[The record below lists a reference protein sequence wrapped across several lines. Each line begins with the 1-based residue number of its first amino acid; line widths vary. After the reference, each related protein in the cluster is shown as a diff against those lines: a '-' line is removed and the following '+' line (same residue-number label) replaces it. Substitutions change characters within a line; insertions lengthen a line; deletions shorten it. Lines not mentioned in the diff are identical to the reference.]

1 MGILDGVVEWIS
13 EQIMHGLDLIN
24 TSVLGALGCGMD
36 TFLRYF
42 PAAETMYDIFT
53 AIGIGLILLMWVWN
67 LFKNY
72 WLGVGFEAEHPV
84 KLTFRAIIFITLTYC
99 AKSIVEIVLKIGGT
113 PYDWILSSEL
123 PPLSFADFNSV
134 MLVIIGACANG
145 AVTLIVLII
154 VVLLAWNYLKLLFEA
169 AERYILLG
177 VLVYTAPVAFS
188 MGGSQS
194 TANIFK
200 AWCRML
206 GGQVFLLLMNAWCLR
221 LFTSMVGT
229 FIALWKL
236 PRGTSSTRAASAD
249 CSRAC
254 IPPICGFGKVRRRRK
269 NEGSAH
275 KDAPRA
281 SAPAAESR
289 QQCAHRSRR
298 AVHSDLTGHVH
309 PGAK

>member
-72 WLGVGFEAEHPV
+72 WLGAGFEAEHPV

-123 PPLSFADFNSV
+123 PPLSFAD
-134 MLVIIGACANG
+134 
-145 AVTLIVLII
+145 
-154 VVLLAWNYLKLLFEA
+154 
-169 AERYILLG
+169 
-177 VLVYTAPVAFS
+177 
-188 MGGSQS
+188 
-194 TANIFK
+194 
-200 AWCRML
+200 
-206 GGQVFLLLMNAWCLR
+206 QVFLGVVALFELLLDGLVILADRNVFKMNIAGFADFYGIDIQRFRHDFVLPFSYLASRVMKFSR
-221 LFTSMVGT
+221 L
-229 FIALWKL
+229 LH
-236 PRGTSSTRAASAD
+236 SSL
-249 CSRAC
+249 
-254 IPPICGFGKVRRRRK
+254 I
-269 NEGSAH
+269 
-275 KDAPRA
+275 
-281 SAPAAESR
+281 
-289 QQCAHRSRR
+289 
-298 AVHSDLTGHVH
+298 
-309 PGAK
+309 